1 MKHAAIGVRVHS
13 GWGALVV
20 VSGERGAEEV
30 IVRDRI
36 DITDPKMP
44 GAVQPY
50 HYVESFALQRAENH
64 IAKCAAASQSLAL
77 AAIRELLRQ
86 VEDRGHRVAGAAIL
100 LSSGRPLPGLSKIL
114 AAHTLIHTAEGEFF
128 RAAFRKAFESAQIQV
143 TGIPERELPQQI
155 KTVFGAGA
163 SKLQQ
168 RVADMRRTLGP
179 PWTTDQKTATLA
191 ASIVLAKMQDARVS
205 RE

>member
-30 IVRDRI
+30 IARCRI
-36 DITDPKMP
+36 DITDPKTP
-44 GAVQPY
+44 GAIQPY
-50 HYVESFALQRAENH
+50 HYVESFALQKAESH
-64 IAKCAAASQSLAL
+64 IAKCAAASQILAL
-77 AAIRELLRQ
+77 ASIWELHDLLK
-86 VEDRGHRVAGAAIL
+86 DKGYGVAGAAIL
-100 LSSGRPLPGLSKIL
+100 LSSARALPDLPKIL
-114 AAHTLIHTAEGEFF
+114 AAHPLIHTAEGEFF

-143 TGIPERELPQQI
+143 TGIPEKEIPQRI
-155 KTVFGAGA
+155 KTVFGTGA
-163 SKLQQ
+163 PGLQQ

-191 ASIVLAKMQDARVS
+191 ASIVLAEMQKSAAS
-205 RE
+205 AS